1 VTKTVKAKP
10 LTKIQQ
16 LERKISIL
24 ESAVYQH
31 YTELDE
37 LHGVIWMLR
46 KELEQPQADINIYQ
60 ARKVLDAIFSLSIK
74 QQCDLM
80 DYADLEY

>member
-1 VTKTVKAKP
+1 MAIKK
-10 LTKIQQ
+10 LTKVQE
-16 LERKISIL
+16 LERKVSIL

-46 KELEQPQADINIYQ
+46 KELDQKPVDVNIYQ

-80 DYADLEY
+80 EFSDLDY

>member
-1 VTKTVKAKP
+1 MPTKPKP
-10 LTKIQQ
+10 LTKLQA
-16 LERKISIL
+16 LERRVSIL

-31 YTELDE
+31 YSDLDE

-46 KELEQPQADINIYQ
+46 KELEQPAVDVNIYQ

-80 DYADLEY
+80 DLSNLEY

>member
-1 VTKTVKAKP
+1 MPNKP
-10 LTKIQQ
+10 LTKLQA
-16 LERKISIL
+16 LERRVSIL

-31 YTELDE
+31 YSDLDE

-46 KELEQPQADINIYQ
+46 KELEQPAVDVNIYQ

-80 DYADLEY
+80 DLSNLEY